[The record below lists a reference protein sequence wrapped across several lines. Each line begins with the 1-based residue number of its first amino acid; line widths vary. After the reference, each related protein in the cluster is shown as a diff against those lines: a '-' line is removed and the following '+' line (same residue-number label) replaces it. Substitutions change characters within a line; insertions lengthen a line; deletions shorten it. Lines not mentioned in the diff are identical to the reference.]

1 MAGTKSRAKKIS
13 MAERDA
19 LMARLTLEG
28 KSTREI
34 GAMLDLDHGTVAA
47 RLRVYAEAWRQ
58 NALDDV
64 ASVKGKHLAKVRLVQ
79 AEAWESWR
87 LSRGEQVSFQDEA
100 EMPDAKVVAAII
112 AAGGDSKQAQKL
124 RPTKTVTRR
133 KTTNGDPSYLNAI
146 LVAMGQEAKLLGL
159 NDPDTFEITDRTQ
172 LRSAQKE
179 ATKLSTAELA
189 AMFHDGVPVGG
200 SGEA

>member
-1 MAGTKSRAKKIS
+1 MAGKKTHAHKIS

-34 GAMLDLDHGTVAA
+34 GAILDLDHSTVAA
-47 RLRVYAEAWRQ
+47 HLRKYAEAWR
-58 NALDDV
+58 NSALDDV
-64 ASVKGKHLAKVRLVQ
+64 ARVKGQHLAKIRLVQ

-87 LSRGEQVSFQDEA
+87 LSRGEQVTMQDEA
-100 EMPDAKVVAAII
+100 EVPDAKVVAAII
-112 AAGGDSKQAQKL
+112 AAGGDGKDAQKL
-124 RPTKTVTRR
+124 QPKKSVTRR
-133 KTTNGDPSYLNAI
+133 KTTHGDPSYLNAI
-146 LVAMGQEAKLLGL
+146 LVAMGQESKLLGL

-179 ATKLSTAELA
+179 ATKLTTAELT